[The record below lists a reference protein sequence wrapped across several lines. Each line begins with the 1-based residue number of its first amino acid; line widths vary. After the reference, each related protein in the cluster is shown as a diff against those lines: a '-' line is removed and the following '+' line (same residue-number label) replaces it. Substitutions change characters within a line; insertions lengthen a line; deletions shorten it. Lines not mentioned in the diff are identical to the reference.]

1 MKYLSLI
8 LALIGLFLLS
18 LLLIS
23 QKPIPISSLSQLE
36 KQQENQKVIVSGY
49 VIKEVYQKESKIL
62 TLDNNVKAL
71 CNNPCPDYLY
81 KNISIEGIYDTFIE
95 PRVIAS
101 KIKINN

>member
-1 MKYLSLI
+1 VKYLSLI

-23 QKPIPISSLSQLE
+23 QKPIPISSLSELE
-36 KQQENQKVIVSGY
+36 KQQENQKVTVSGY
-49 VIKEVYQKESKIL
+49 VIQEKFQKSEKIL
-62 TLDNNVKAL
+62 TLDNNIKAL

-101 KIKINN
+101 TIKVNP